1 MTFSYHPAIGQ
12 THSKLFTGLVLL
24 RNVPADL
31 DFTDAIMRLEGDALR
46 RLADSPEADVPAIR
60 AWRAAFSTMGLK
72 PTQYR
77 CASEALL
84 RRLRKD
90 GALPKLNPVVDICN
104 ATSAAYAVP
113 VAAFDLERIAG
124 SLTVRPATGGE
135 KYLTFGGDTEQPEPG
150 EIIFADDSGAAHA
163 RRWTNRQSAASAISG
178 QTRTALLVIEGL
190 HDMAENEVLAARD
203 TLSGLFRNAGATVHS
218 GSLRG
223 GNGHFVTDGDRA

>member
-1 MTFSYHPAIGQ
+1 
-12 THSKLFTGLVLL
+12 
-24 RNVPADL
+24 
-31 DFTDAIMRLEGDALR
+31 
-46 RLADSPEADVPAIR
+46 
-60 AWRAAFSTMGLK
+60 MGLK

-113 VAAFDLERIAG
+113 VAAFDLERIVG
-124 SLTVRPATGGE
+124 SLTVRPAIGDET
-135 KYLTFGGDTEQPEPG
+135 YLSFGGDIEQPEPG
-150 EIIFADDSGAAHA
+150 EIIFADDSGSAHA

-190 HDMAENEVLAARD
+190 HDMAEHEVLAARD
-203 TLSGLFRNAGATVHS
+203 MLSGLFRDVGAAVQT